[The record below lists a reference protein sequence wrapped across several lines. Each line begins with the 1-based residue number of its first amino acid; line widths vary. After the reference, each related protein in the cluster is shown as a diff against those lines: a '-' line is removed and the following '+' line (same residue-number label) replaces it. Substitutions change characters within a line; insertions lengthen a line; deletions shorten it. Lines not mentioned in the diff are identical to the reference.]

1 VRPRRRITG
10 RVATLTAF
18 APAVY
23 YTFAL
28 AKHHAVTLER
38 AAVVIGL
45 AAIAIAQPIFEVVAN
60 SPEFFAA
67 RGTAAATAVTA
78 VLAVSFGVPVALL
91 AIERA
96 LRSVSTKTAAV
107 FFSAAVAVLSAAA
120 TLPWIK
126 QIEGVVFPVDAAI
139 AFVTGVSVAA
149 ADARNRVARQF
160 LVALG
165 LAALVVPALF
175 LADPV
180 VRQTLRPFES
190 AASLPAVERKPPIVL
205 VIFDELP
212 LNSLLAAD
220 GTIDAGRYPN
230 FATFARDAYWFRNTS
245 TVASNTSHAVPAIL
259 SGRYP
264 TTVNDVPT
272 IEYYPVNL
280 FTALAPHYEISASFR
295 FRTLCPRRACLEA
308 GVADTV
314 GSLLA
319 DLGVVWLHIVLPDT
333 LANTLPPVTEDWG
346 EFARDDAPQSR
357 DIRNDRE
364 GLFAQFVSSIDGRPA
379 RVHFIHSMLPH
390 MAFEYVPSGRRYHRP
405 DYESLIFRRSRL
417 FERSSPA
424 YADSLHQRH
433 LAQVGF
439 VDHLVGSLAA
449 RLREV
454 GAYDEALVIITA
466 DHGASYREGRSRREP
481 EERNLSDILRV
492 PLFIKLPGQ
501 RRGEVVD
508 EIVETVDILPTI
520 LHVIGATAPFH
531 LDGRSLADNRVPE
544 RASRT
549 FIWRNRQNVAVR
561 TVDDMSTQ
569 LAESLERKERRFGRG
584 DPAGLYAPPNARRL
598 LGAHRSALH
607 TASDVRVSI
616 RSRAQFQDV
625 NLAADPLPLYVA
637 GLLDTSRGEPVAV
650 AVLVNG
656 VVAAVTHS
664 YRERGAHRFG
674 TLIPESSLRNGRNVV
689 AGVALDEPPAR

>member
-1 VRPRRRITG
+1 MRPRRRFTR
-10 RVATLTAF
+10 RVAIFTAF

-67 RGTAAATAVTA
+67 RGTAPATAVTA
-78 VLAVSFGVPVALL
+78 VLAISFGIPVALL

-96 LRSVSTKTAAV
+96 LRSVSPKTAAV

-126 QIEGVVFPVDAAI
+126 QIEGVVFPMDAAI
-139 AFVTGVSVAA
+139 AFVTGVCVAA

-180 VRQTLRPFES
+180 VRQTLQPFES

-230 FATFARDAYWFRNTS
+230 FATFARDSYWFRNTS

-333 LANTLPPVTEDWG
+333 LASTLPPVTEDWG

-439 VDHLVGSLAA
+439 VDHLVGSLVA

-466 DHGASYREGRSRREP
+466 DHGASYRGGRSRSATSPTSFACRCSSNCQGSGAAKWSTRLSRRSISSP
-481 EERNLSDILRV
+481 RSCTSLAPRRHFTSTDVRWPTTGFRSERHGRSS
-492 PLFIKLPGQ
+492 
-501 RRGEVVD
+501 
-508 EIVETVDILPTI
+508 
-520 LHVIGATAPFH
+520 GATAKMSRCGPSTTCQ
-531 LDGRSLADNRVPE
+531 RNSPK
-544 RASRT
+544 ASR
-549 FIWRNRQNVAVR
+549 
-561 TVDDMSTQ
+561 
-569 LAESLERKERRFGRG
+569 
-584 DPAGLYAPPNARRL
+584 
-598 LGAHRSALH
+598 
-607 TASDVRVSI
+607 
-616 RSRAQFQDV
+616 
-625 NLAADPLPLYVA
+625 
-637 GLLDTSRGEPVAV
+637 
-650 AVLVNG
+650 
-656 VVAAVTHS
+656 
-664 YRERGAHRFG
+664 
-674 TLIPESSLRNGRNVV
+674 GRNVDSD
-689 AGVALDEPPAR
+689 AETRPGCTHRPIRSACSAPTGPRFTRHRMCASRFAAARSFRTSTSPPILFPCMSPGFSIRHASNLSPLRFW